1 MAVYFIYWFL
11 IVLFAFLGKQNRFIR
26 IVPFLLCALLIGLR
40 QNVGTD
46 FNSYVYFFENEYDT
60 DYLEIGFT
68 WINRVV
74 HQWHGTYTW
83 VFLIVGTLSAFF
95 IFLSLNRQRINYT
108 SSAILSYIFSFS
120 FLVNGIRQG
129 MAVSIFFFAYKY
141 IESRSWLKF
150 ALCIGFALLF
160 HNSIIGVIPLFFFA
174 HKHLSRNAYIILFL
188 VSLCLT
194 QLSLGSILAPFERLV
209 SLNDRYLALTKND
222 LLTGSYFSFG
232 LFFNWI
238 LLFVQFVFYLVYNY
252 QKKETLLFN
261 LFFLSIVFFHLR
273 IASGM
278 FIRVEILFSWFQYLL
293 LPIVLS
299 DKTIP
304 QNVRRNMVILF
315 VAMYATLLVNTY
327 ILTAPNDISPYKFV
341 CY

>member
-129 MAVSIFFFAYKY
+129 VAVSIFFFAYKY